1 MNLNAKPFNLS
12 SSDITWVNNTL
23 SNMTED
29 EKIGQLFCMIAYHSD
44 EEYIKNLAQNIKPG
58 GLMCRPMPLKETVET
73 VNLLQKSSKV
83 PMLIAANLESG
94 GNGAV
99 TEATK
104 IGSPLQVAATD
115 DIKMADKLGAACG
128 EVGAAAGI
136 NWTFAPIVD
145 LDLNFRNPI
154 TNTRTFGS
162 DTNRVRDMGVAY
174 VEAVQGKGVAAT
186 AKHFPGDGVDE
197 RDHHLVT
204 SVNDLPHDEWDKTF
218 GEVYRASID
227 AGVMSVMIGHISLP
241 DYEKKMNPG
250 IKDADIMPASLSKQV
265 VTGLLREQLGFNGL
279 IVTDATTMAGM
290 TISMPRAKAVPWTI
304 ACGCDMFLFTK
315 NMDEDIAFMHEG
327 VKSGILTT
335 ERLDEA
341 VTRILA
347 MKAALGLHKNSLQKD
362 IKTAAAV
369 VNSTLHKNLA
379 KECADKAITLV
390 KEEAGVLP
398 ITPDK
403 YKRVL
408 FYGIEAKQGFAYSVK
423 VGVAADFKQRLIN
436 EGFDVDEFDQDEQ
449 LEGWLRPVSE
459 IVGKYDLIV
468 YLANMATKSNQT
480 VVRIE
485 WELPMGKNV
494 PIYMES
500 VPTIFISVENP
511 YHLLDVPRV
520 KTFIN
525 TYSSTDEVLT
535 SLIEKL
541 TGKAPFTGK
550 SPVDAFCGRWDAR
563 L

>member
-1 MNLNAKPFNLS
+1 MNLSAKPFNLNDN
-12 SSDITWVNNTL
+12 DIKWVQDTL
-23 SNMTED
+23 ASLTTD
-29 EKIGQLFCMIAYHSD
+29 QKITQLFCMVAYHSD
-44 EEYIKNLAQNIKPG
+44 EDYLKNLAQNIQPG
-58 GLMCRPMPLKETVET
+58 GLMCRPMPLEETVT
-73 VNLLQKSSKV
+73 AVNLLQKFSKI

-115 DIKMADKLGAACG
+115 DIEMAGKLGTACG
-128 EVGAAAGI
+128 EVGAAAGV
-136 NWTFAPIVD
+136 NWTFAPIID

-162 DTNRVRDMGVAY
+162 DTKRVRDMGVEY
-174 VEAVQGKGVAAT
+174 VKAVQAKGVAAT

-204 SVNDLPHDEWDKTF
+204 SVNDLPHDEWNKTF

-241 DYEKKMNPG
+241 NYEKKVNPN
-250 IKDADIMPASLSKQV
+250 INDADIMPASLSKQV
-265 VTGLLREQLGFNGL
+265 ATGLLREELGFNGL

-290 TISMPRAKAVPWTI
+290 AIPMPRAKAVPYTI

-315 NMDEDIAFMHEG
+315 NMDEDIAFMREG
-327 VKSGILTT
+327 VKNGTLTA

-347 MKAALGLHKNSLQKD
+347 MKAALGLHTKSLQNVL
-362 IKTAAAV
+362 TSAVAV
-369 VNSTLHKNLA
+369 VNSATHKAWA

-423 VGVAADFKQRLIN
+423 AGVAADFKQRLIN
-436 EGFDVDEFDQDEQ
+436 EGFEVDEFDQGEE

-468 YLANMATKSNQT
+468 YVANMATKSNQT

-500 VPTIFISVENP
+500 IPTIFISVENP

-535 SLIEKL
+535 SLVEKL
-541 TGKAPFTGK
+541 TGKQPFVGK